1 MVRTIAMGIVMAFA
15 LGFVGCRSCLS
26 PYEYC
31 QPTFVPER
39 GDQCMGEL
47 YRCGSVLGGM
57 EQTKSPTDDC
67 EECNGGYTEYYGAAN
82 AAQTAASGETS
93 IAQTQGT
100 VGAYDDANPYAQAN
114 YVAPAGAYAGND
126 YAVSSDASVGAYPQ
140 GFAPAY
146 GDAFESNDFNLR
158 DDSGDVY
165 AY

>member
-39 GDQCMGEL
+39 GDRCMGEL

-67 EECNGGYTEYYGAAN
+67 EECNGGYT
-82 AAQTAASGETS
+82 
-93 IAQTQGT
+93 
-100 VGAYDDANPYAQAN
+100 
-114 YVAPAGAYAGND
+114 
-126 YAVSSDASVGAYPQ
+126 
-140 GFAPAY
+140 
-146 GDAFESNDFNLR
+146 
-158 DDSGDVY
+158 
-165 AY
+165 

>member
-82 AAQTAASGETS
+82 AAQSAASGETS

-100 VGAYDDANPYAQAN
+100 LDAYDANAYSQAN
-114 YVAPAGAYAGND
+114 YVAPAGSYAGNA
-126 YAVSSDASVGAYPQ
+126 YDASSASSASAFGAYPEQ
-140 GFAPAY
+140 
-146 GDAFESNDFNLR
+146 NDFSLR

>member
-1 MVRTIAMGIVMAFA
+1 
-15 LGFVGCRSCLS
+15 
-26 PYEYC
+26 
-31 QPTFVPER
+31 
-39 GDQCMGEL
+39 MGEL

-82 AAQTAASGETS
+82 AAQNAASAEAS

-100 VGAYDDANPYAQAN
+100 LDAYDAAPYAQAN
-114 YVAPAGAYAGND
+114 YVAPAGAYAGNAYD
-126 YAVSSDASVGAYPQ
+126 ASDASAFGAYPEQ
-140 GFAPAY
+140 
-146 GDAFESNDFNLR
+146 NDFSLR

>member
-47 YRCGSVLGGM
+47 YRCGSILGGM
-57 EQTKSPTDDC
+57 EQTKSPNDDC

-82 AAQTAASGETS
+82 AASQAASDAS
-93 IAQTQGT
+93 ALAQTQET
-100 VGAYDDANPYAQAN
+100 VGAYGADPRPAS
-114 YVAPAGAYAGND
+114 YVAPANGRVGND
-126 YAVSSDASVGAYPQ
+126 YDVSSSASIGAYPRE
-140 GFAPAY
+140 FAPSY
-146 GDAFESNDFNLR
+146 GAAAESSDFNLR

>member
-67 EECNGGYTEYYGAAN
+67 EECNGGYTEYYGGGN
-82 AAQTAASGETS
+82 VAQNDASNETT

-100 VGAYDDANPYAQAN
+100 VAAYDANAYAQAN

>member
-1 MVRTIAMGIVMAFA
+1 
-15 LGFVGCRSCLS
+15 
-26 PYEYC
+26 
-31 QPTFVPER
+31 
-39 GDQCMGEL
+39 MGEL

-114 YVAPAGAYAGND
+114 YVAPVGAYAGND

-146 GDAFESNDFNLR
+146 GDAVEPNDFNLR

>member
-1 MVRTIAMGIVMAFA
+1 MVRTIARGIVMAFA

-57 EQTKSPTDDC
+57 ERVKSPTDDC
-67 EECNGGYTEYYGAAN
+67 EECNGGYTEYYGGN
-82 AAQTAASGETS
+82 ASSAETS

-100 VGAYDDANPYAQAN
+100 LGAYDANPYAQAN

-140 GFAPAY
+140 DLAPAY
-146 GDAFESNDFNLR
+146 GSAFEPNDFSLR
-158 DDSGDVY
+158 DDSGEY

>member
-15 LGFVGCRSCLS
+15 LGFVGCRACLS

-57 EQTKSPTDDC
+57 ERTKSPTDDC
-67 EECNGGYTEYYGAAN
+67 EECNGGSVEYYGPGN
-82 AAQTAASGETS
+82 AASAETS
-93 IAQTQGT
+93 IAQTQGA
-100 VGAYDDANPYAQAN
+100 VDAYDADAYAQAN
-114 YVAPAGAYAGND
+114 YVAPAGSYAGND
-126 YAVSSDASVGAYPQ
+126 YAVSSDAATGAYPR
-140 GFAPAY
+140 GFAPSY
-146 GDAFESNDFNLR
+146 GSAVESRDFNLR

>member
-39 GDQCMGEL
+39 GDRCMGEL

-67 EECNGGYTEYYGAAN
+67 EECNGGYTEYYGDGNVAQN
-82 AAQTAASGETS
+82 AASAETS

-100 VGAYDDANPYAQAN
+100 VGAYEAAPYAQAN

-146 GDAFESNDFNLR
+146 GDAFEPNDFSLR
-158 DDSGDVY
+158 DDSAEY

>member
-1 MVRTIAMGIVMAFA
+1 MVRKIAMGIVMAFA

>member
-39 GDQCMGEL
+39 GDRCMGEL

-57 EQTKSPTDDC
+57 EQTKSPTDEC
-67 EECNGGYTEYYGAAN
+67 EECNGGYTEYYGAAKASQN
-82 AAQTAASGETS
+82 DVAAETT
-93 IAQTQGT
+93 IAQAQGT
-100 VGAYDDANPYAQAN
+100 VDAYEATPYAQAN
-114 YVAPAGAYAGND
+114 YVAPADAYAGND
-126 YAVSSDASVGAYPQ
+126 YAVSSEASVGAYPQ

-146 GDAFESNDFNLR
+146 GDAFEENDFNLR

>member
-1 MVRTIAMGIVMAFA
+1 
-15 LGFVGCRSCLS
+15 
-26 PYEYC
+26 
-31 QPTFVPER
+31 
-39 GDQCMGEL
+39 MGEL

-57 EQTKSPTDDC
+57 ERTKSPTDDC
-67 EECNGGYTEYYGAAN
+67 EECNGGYTEYYGGSN
-82 AAQTAASGETS
+82 VAQNDASGETS

-100 VGAYDDANPYAQAN
+100 VGAYDANAYAQAN

-146 GDAFESNDFNLR
+146 GASVEPNDFNLR

>member
-1 MVRTIAMGIVMAFA
+1 
-15 LGFVGCRSCLS
+15 
-26 PYEYC
+26 
-31 QPTFVPER
+31 

-67 EECNGGYTEYYGAAN
+67 EECNGGYTEYYGGGN
-82 AAQTAASGETS
+82 AASGETT

-100 VGAYDDANPYAQAN
+100 VDAYEANPYAQAN

-126 YAVSSDASVGAYPQ
+126 YAVSSEASVGAYPQ

-146 GDAFESNDFNLR
+146 GDAFEGNDFNLR
-158 DDSGDVY
+158 DDSGDAY

>member
-1 MVRTIAMGIVMAFA
+1 MVRKIAMGIVMAFA

-67 EECNGGYTEYYGAAN
+67 EECNGGYTDYYGAAN